1 MAVCESMTG
10 ACEPGATNW
19 EQPVSARATAHPT
32 MAAIRPVRF
41 LGITVVKA
49 TPTWRKNAWL
59 SRTSSHLTRPLRIVL
74 LDSGKD
80 RIRFQYNPASKP
92 VVIAVEGV
100 GEIHVTSDD
109 KEEIQQ
115 VESPEGRKVALE

>member
-1 MAVCESMTG
+1 
-10 ACEPGATNW
+10 
-19 EQPVSARATAHPT
+19 
-32 MAAIRPVRF
+32 
-41 LGITVVKA
+41 
-49 TPTWRKNAWL
+49 
-59 SRTSSHLTRPLRIVL
+59 L